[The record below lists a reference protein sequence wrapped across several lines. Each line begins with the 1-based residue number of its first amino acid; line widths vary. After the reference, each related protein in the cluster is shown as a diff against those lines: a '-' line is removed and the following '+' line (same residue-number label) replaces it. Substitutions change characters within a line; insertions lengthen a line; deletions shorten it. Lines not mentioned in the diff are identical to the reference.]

1 MTKKSKAHQLKLLN
15 DLEWISGF
23 YDRNGEALFKSELKT
38 DREELEEVLKCL
50 SS

>member
-1 MTKKSKAHQLKLLN
+1 MTKKSKAHQVQLSS

-23 YDRNGEALFKSELKT
+23 YDRNGEALFKSELKA

>member
-1 MTKKSKAHQLKLLN
+1 VKLLS

-23 YDRNGEALFKSELKT
+23 YDRNGEALFKSELST
-38 DREELEEVLKCL
+38 DIEELEEVLKCL